1 MVAPEGLL
9 FLTLPFRF
17 GRAEEF
23 VFGAAVGV
31 VLAAA
36 DMASLGA
43 AVLVPVGVDMVVLG
57 GVVVY
62 CAQLFKL
69 DRGNFVG

>member
-1 MVAPEGLL
+1 MVALEGLL

-17 GRAEEF
+17 GWAEEF
-23 VFGAAVGV
+23 VFGAAMGV
-31 VLAAA
+31 VLTAA
-36 DMASLGA
+36 DMASLA
-43 AVLVPVGVDMVVLG
+43 VAVLVPVGVDMVVLG

-69 DRGNFVG
+69 GRGNLVG